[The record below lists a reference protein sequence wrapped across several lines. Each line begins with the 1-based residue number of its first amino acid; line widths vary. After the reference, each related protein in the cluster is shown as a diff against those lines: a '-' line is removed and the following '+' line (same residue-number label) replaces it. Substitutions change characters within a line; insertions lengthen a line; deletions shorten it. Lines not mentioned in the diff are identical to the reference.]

1 MWYNRSGPGKVY
13 VIFLLSNLSYE
24 RKRDREKEKE

>member
-1 MWYNRSGPGKVY
+1 MWYNRSGPRKVY

-24 RKRDREKEKE
+24 REREKEKE